1 MAQNGRVPDET
12 TPLLPPGVLSESKQ
26 ALLCATER
34 LYVEVGPSV
43 SLREI
48 AQAAGQRNN
57 SAVNYHFGSR
67 DGVEKA
73 VLAVRTTQMERVRAE
88 RLAALPDDADIES
101 LMRVILEPLLVTPY
115 EQGSTHY
122 ARFAEVVRS
131 FPSMAEALGDR
142 DLWHVSRQVSGRI
155 VRLIDLPRDQAWRRM
170 EAMTTALFSLAADRE
185 RAQFDGGFAF
195 GSEEL
200 VRMLVGMVTG

>member
-1 MAQNGRVPDET
+1 MDQNVRVPDAI
-12 TPLLPPGVLSESKQ
+12 TPSTPAGALSESKH

-67 DGVEKA
+67 EGVETA
-73 VLAVRTTQMERVRAE
+73 VLTVRTTQMEQVRAA
-88 RLAALPDDADIES
+88 RLAALPADADLES

-131 FPSMAEALGDR
+131 FPSMAGALGDR
-142 DLWHVSRQVSGRI
+142 DLWHVSRRVSGRI
-155 VRLIDLPRDQAWRRM
+155 VRLVDLPREQAWRRM

-195 GSEEL
+195 SSDEL

>member
-1 MAQNGRVPDET
+1 MAHNVVVPTSAMTD
-12 TPLLPPGVLSESKQ
+12 SKQ

-67 DGVEKA
+67 EGIENA
-73 VLAVRTTQMERVRAE
+73 VLRYRTVHMEEVRAE
-88 RLAALPDDADIES
+88 RLKHLPADASVTE
-101 LMRVILEPLLVTPY
+101 LMQVILEPLLITPY
-115 EQGSTHY
+115 QQGSTHY

-131 FPSMAEALGDR
+131 FPSMKDALNDR
-142 DLWHVSRQVSGRI
+142 ELWRVSRQVSGRI
-155 VRLIDLPRDQAWRRM
+155 VRLIDLERDQAWRRM

-185 RAQFDGGFAF
+185 RATFDGGFAF
-195 GSEEL
+195 SSDEL